1 MGEAG
6 AVDETGKP
14 TASVQRLGMTH
25 KIARRAGGLRVM
37 VPRSMVRS
45 PKLLVTGTRWRRDMR
60 RLVVLGWAKSH
71 TDAEF
76 NAFVADNAK
85 SGGMLLLG
93 RITYELM
100 SSYSPTPQAK
110 ENDPVVAERMNDLP
124 KVVFSKTLE
133 KASWS
138 NTKLVKGDLP
148 AEIRKMKREPGKDMT
163 ILGSGSLVSQ
173 LAREGLI
180 DEYQMVV
187 NPVVLGEGRT
197 MFDGI
202 KEKLTLKLTNTR
214 TFGNGNVFLRYEP
227 MA

>member
-1 MGEAG
+1 
-6 AVDETGKP
+6 
-14 TASVQRLGMTH
+14 
-25 KIARRAGGLRVM
+25 
-37 VPRSMVRS
+37 
-45 PKLLVTGTRWRRDMR
+45 MR
-60 RLVVLGWAKSH
+60 RLVVFNSVTLDGYFTGKNGDLSWAKSH

-76 NAFVADNAK
+76 NGFVADNAK

-100 SSYSPTPQAK
+100 SSYWPTPQAK
-110 ENDPVVAERMNDLP
+110 ENDPVVAERMNNLP

-148 AEIRKMKREPGKDMT
+148 AEIRKMKREPGKGMT
-163 ILGSGSLVSQ
+163 ILGSGSIVSQ